1 MQTIRRL
8 LFSCCFLMIPCLAY
22 VTAQAGK
29 ADEKPA
35 GEKSPKLTLSW
46 GKIKE
51 PVGGSTFSPL
61 GRDFVT
67 IHGDH
72 LPGKQVRI
80 RYLEALCRANSTYTD
95 WAKTQIPHQTE
106 LVSAGGDGRSLT
118 LRSTVHDGVVV
129 THEITA
135 NDDEVEFR
143 LTAHNPTK
151 AASEVH
157 WGQPCIR
164 GVETFTGGGL
174 KDYLGQC
181 FIFLD
186 GKLTRMPTHP
196 WAVQALCTPGQV
208 FCPRHVDRRDVN
220 PHPLSE
226 LVPSNG
232 LIGCFSHDNKMI
244 LATAWEP
251 YQDLFLGIVA
261 CLHADFHIGGLQ
273 PGETK
278 KVRGKIYLLTSEVD
292 ELLRRYE
299 RDFPEHVSRKTPK

>member
-1 MQTIRRL
+1 MPTLRRL
-8 LFSCCFLMIPCLAY
+8 SLYSFLMIPCLVL
-22 VTAQAGK
+22 VTARTGK
-29 ADEKPA
+29 AEEKPA
-35 GEKSPKLTLSW
+35 KEKCPKLTLSW
-46 GKIKE
+46 EKIAQ
-51 PVGGSTFSPL
+51 PVGGSSPSPL

-67 IHGDH
+67 IHGAH
-72 LPGKQVRI
+72 LPGTQVRV
-80 RYLEALCRANSTYTD
+80 RFLEAFCRANSTYTD
-95 WAKTQIPHQTE
+95 WAKTQIAHKTE
-106 LVSAGGDGRSLT
+106 LVSAGSDGQSLE
-118 LRSTVHDGVVV
+118 LRSRLEDGVVV
-129 THEITA
+129 THEISAKT
-135 NDDEVEFR
+135 DEVQFQ

-151 AASEVH
+151 TVSEAH

-164 GVETFTGGGL
+164 GVESFTGGGL
-174 KDYLGQC
+174 KDYLHQC

-186 GKLTRMPTHP
+186 GKLTRMPTSP
-196 WAVQALCTPGQV
+196 WAEKALCTPGQV
-208 FCPRHVDRRDVN
+208 YCPKHVNRRDVN

-226 LVPSNG
+226 LIPSNG

-278 KVRGKIYLLTSEVD
+278 KIRGKIYLLNSGVD

-299 RDFPEHVSRKTPK
+299 RDFPEHVSKRAP

>member
-1 MQTIRRL
+1 
-8 LFSCCFLMIPCLAY
+8 
-22 VTAQAGK
+22 
-29 ADEKPA
+29 
-35 GEKSPKLTLSW
+35 
-46 GKIKE
+46 
-51 PVGGSTFSPL
+51 
-61 GRDFVT
+61 
-67 IHGDH
+67 
-72 LPGKQVRI
+72 VRV
-80 RYLEALCRANSTYTD
+80 RFLEAFCRANSTYTD
-95 WAKTQIPHQTE
+95 WAKTQIAHKTE
-106 LVSAGGDGRSLT
+106 LVSAGSDGQSLE
-118 LRSTVHDGVVV
+118 LRSRLEDGVVV

-135 NDDEVEFR
+135 KCDEVQFQ

-151 AASEVH
+151 TVSEAH

-164 GVETFTGGGL
+164 GVESFTGGGL
-174 KDYLGQC
+174 KDYLHQC

-186 GKLTRMPTHP
+186 GKLTRMPTRP
-196 WAVQALCTPGQV
+196 WAEKALCTPGQV
-208 FCPRHVDRRDVN
+208 YCPKHVNRRDVN

-232 LIGCFSHDNKMI
+232 LIGCCSHDNKMI

-278 KVRGKIYLLTSEVD
+278 KIRGKIYLLNSGVD

-299 RDFPEHVSRKTPK
+299 RDFPEHVSKRSP

>member
-8 LFSCCFLMIPCLAY
+8 SRCCLLISAY
-22 VTAQAGK
+22 LGLVPVGTGK
-29 ADEKPA
+29 AQEQPA
-35 GEKSPKLTLSW
+35 KENASRLTLSW
-46 GKIKE
+46 EKIKE
-51 PVGGSTFSPL
+51 PVGGSSPSAL
-61 GRDFVT
+61 GRDFVI
-67 IHGDH
+67 IHGAH
-72 LPGKQVRI
+72 LPGKQVRV
-80 RYLEALCRANSTYTD
+80 RYLEAFCRANSTYTD
-95 WAKTQIPHQTE
+95 WAKTQIAHQTE
-106 LVSAGGDGRSLT
+106 LVSARSDGRSLK
-118 LRSTVHDGVVV
+118 LRSTLADGVIVL
-129 THEITA
+129 HEITA
-135 NDDEVEFR
+135 DNDEVQFR

-151 AASEVH
+151 IVSEVH

-164 GVETFTGGGL
+164 GVESLTGGGL
-174 KDYLGQC
+174 KDYLRQC

-196 WAVQALCTPGQV
+196 WAEKALCTPGQV
-208 FCPRHVDRRDVN
+208 YCPRHVNRRDVN

-232 LIGCFSHDNKMI
+232 LIGCFSDDNRMI

-278 KVRGKIYLLTSEVD
+278 KIRGKIYLLTSGVGD
-292 ELLRRYE
+292 LLRRYE
-299 RDFPEHVSRKTPK
+299 RDFPEHWARSLAR

>member
-1 MQTIRRL
+1 MQTVNRL
-8 LFSCCFLMIPCLAY
+8 FLCCLLTIPCG
-22 VTAQAGK
+22 VCITAKIGK
-29 ADEKPA
+29 AAEKPA
-35 GEKSPKLTLSW
+35 KEKSTKLTLSW
-46 GKIKE
+46 GKITE
-51 PVGGSTFSPL
+51 AVGGSAPSPL

-67 IHGDH
+67 IHGAH
-72 LPGKQVRI
+72 LPGKQVRV
-80 RYLEALCRANSTYTD
+80 RYLEAFCRANSTYTD
-95 WAKTQIPHQTE
+95 WAKTQIAHKTE
-106 LVSAGGDGRSLT
+106 LVSRGGDGQSLK
-118 LRSTVHDGVVV
+118 LRSTLADGVVV

-135 NDDEVEFR
+135 INDEVQFR

-151 AASEVH
+151 TVSEAH

-164 GVETFTGGGL
+164 GVESFTGGGL
-174 KDYLGQC
+174 KDYLRQC

-196 WAVQALCTPGQV
+196 WAEKALCTPGQV
-208 FCPRHVDRRDVN
+208 YCPKHVDRRDVN

-232 LIGCFSHDNKMI
+232 LIGCFSHDNQMI

-261 CLHADFHIGGLQ
+261 CLHADFHIGGLK

-278 KVRGKIYLLTSEVD
+278 NMRGKIYLLSSGVD

-299 RDFPEHVSRKTPK
+299 RDFPEHVSKKVR

>member
-8 LFSCCFLMIPCLAY
+8 FPCCFLVIPCLVV
-22 VTAQAGK
+22 VTAKPGK

-35 GEKSPKLTLSW
+35 SGKSPRLTLSW
-46 GKIKE
+46 GKITE
-51 PVGGSTFSPL
+51 PVGGSSPSPR

-67 IHGDH
+67 IHGAH
-72 LPGKQVRI
+72 LPGKQVRV
-80 RYLEALCRANSTYTD
+80 RYLEAFCRANSTYRD
-95 WAKTQIPHQTE
+95 WAKTVIAHQTE
-106 LVSAGGDGRSLT
+106 LVSAGSDGQSLK
-118 LRSTVHDGVVV
+118 LRSTVQDGVVV

-135 NDDEVEFR
+135 HDDEVQFR
-143 LTAHNPTK
+143 LTAHNPTRTV
-151 AASEVH
+151 SEVH

-174 KDYLGQC
+174 KEYLRQC

-186 GKLTRMPTHP
+186 GKLTRMPTQP
-196 WAVQALCTPGQV
+196 WAEKALCTPGQV
-208 FCPRHVDRRDVN
+208 YCPKHVDRRDVN

-232 LIGCFSHDNKMI
+232 LIGCFSHDNRMI

-261 CLHADFHIGGLQ
+261 CLHADFHIGGLR

-278 KVRGKIYLLTSEVD
+278 KVRGKIYLLTSGVD

-299 RDFPEHVSRKTPK
+299 RDFPEHGSQKTR

>member
-1 MQTIRRL
+1 MKTCRL
-8 LFSCCFLMIPCLAY
+8 LLSSCFLMVLCL
-22 VTAQAGK
+22 VLITASAGT
-29 ADEKPA
+29 AEKKLAPEQPA
-35 GEKSPKLTLSW
+35 KLTLSW

-51 PVGGSTFSPL
+51 PVGGSEPSPV
-61 GRDFVT
+61 GRDFVI
-67 IHGDH
+67 IHGAH

-80 RYLEALCRANSTYTD
+80 RYLEAFCKANSTYTD
-95 WAKTQIPHQTE
+95 WAKTQIPHTTE
-106 LVSAGGDGRSLT
+106 LVSAGRDGQSLK
-118 LRSTVHDGVVV
+118 LRSTLADGVVV

-135 NDDEVEFR
+135 NGDEIEFR

-151 AASEVH
+151 TVSLAH

-174 KDYLGQC
+174 KDYLRQC

-186 GKLTRMPTHP
+186 GKLTRMPTQP
-196 WAVQALCTPGQV
+196 WAKKALCMPGQV
-208 FCPRHVDRRDVN
+208 FCPKHVDRRDVN

-261 CLHADFHIGGLQ
+261 CVHADFHIGGLQ

-278 KVRGKIYLLTSEVD
+278 KIRGKIYLLTSGVD

-299 RDFPEHVSRKTPK
+299 RDFPEHVAKKAT

>member
-1 MQTIRRL
+1 MQPAHR
-8 LFSCCFLMIPCLAY
+8 FFPCYFLVIQCLVF
-22 VTAQAGK
+22 VTAKTEK
-29 ADEKPA
+29 AQEEPA
-35 GEKSPKLTLSW
+35 QEIPAKLTLSW

-51 PVGGSTFSPL
+51 PVGGSSPSAL

-72 LPGKQVRI
+72 LPGKQVRV

-95 WAKTQIPHQTE
+95 WAKTQIPHHTE
-106 LVSAGGDGRSLT
+106 LVSRGGDGQSLQ
-118 LRSTVHDGVVV
+118 LRSTLEDGVII

-135 NDDEVEFR
+135 HSDEVEFR

-151 AASEVH
+151 TVSQAH

-164 GVETFTGGGL
+164 GIETFTGGGL
-174 KDYLGQC
+174 KDYLRRC

-186 GKLTRMPTHP
+186 GKLTRMPTQP
-196 WAVQALCTPGQV
+196 WAEKALCTPGQV
-208 FCPRHVDRRDVN
+208 FCPKHVNRRDVN

-232 LIGCFSHDNKMI
+232 LIGCFSRDNKMI

-273 PGETK
+273 PGETRTI
-278 KVRGKIYLLTSEVD
+278 RGKIYLLSSGVD

-299 RDFPEHVSRKTPK
+299 WDFPEHVSHTRTR